1 MLLKERVDFLTFVL
15 HFFLLIIFLIVHL
28 SVDITIC
35 HIFLMIFYK
44 CFLFLL
50 YKERLNTN
58 LKTELQN
65 KLLIQ

>member
-1 MLLKERVDFLTFVL
+1 MLLKEHVDFLTFVL

-44 CFLFLL
+44 YFLFLL